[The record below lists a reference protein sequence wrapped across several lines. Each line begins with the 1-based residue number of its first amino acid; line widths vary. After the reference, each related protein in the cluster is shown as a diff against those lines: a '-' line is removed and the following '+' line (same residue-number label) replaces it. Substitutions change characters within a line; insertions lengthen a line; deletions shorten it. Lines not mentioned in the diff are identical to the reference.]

1 LASMAC
7 GLVVVVVLSFFTS
20 LSRGAWW
27 SYKQREICNCTSLP
41 DPRKKRKEIQTHTP
55 GRYIYWLGVG
65 WLAIPGNLTIP
76 FFFLLHQ
83 LQNDVY
89 K

>member
-1 LASMAC
+1 M
-7 GLVVVVVLSFFTS
+7 VVQTERNLQLYESPGS
-20 LSRGAWW
+20 P
-27 SYKQREICNCTSLP
+27 I
-41 DPRKKRKEIQTHTP
+41 KRNTNTHTHTP

-83 LQNDVY
+83 QNDVY
-89 K
+89 ELSFFDY

>member
-1 LASMAC
+1 MVIQTERNLQLYESP
-7 GLVVVVVLSFFTS
+7 GS
-20 LSRGAWW
+20 
-27 SYKQREICNCTSLP
+27 P
-41 DPRKKRKEIQTHTP
+41 KKRKEIQTHTP